1 MSHLAPHARMSTMK
15 NAVTIHGDSAVVMV
29 IDYKKRIFR
38 PCDVD
43 TADLSIIQAI
53 PGMWYAQKV
62 QGKAHKWYAHA
73 KVWDSAAKTCRS
85 LSMHRIIMGVR
96 DPAVEVDHKD
106 NNGLNNRRSTNLR
119 LCNHKQNH
127 RFRQPDKDWAAYDAA
142 RALAEQYR
150 GERRIAREVQQRYG
164 FTRAGLYKIRMD
176 SAIDSDAA
184 RDYRAAL
191 DAAGLPSLAKI
202 QALAPRIG
210 KFGVVLGG

>member
-1 MSHLAPHARMSTMK
+1 MNRHAIMSTMT
-15 NAVTIHGDSAVVMV
+15 NRMTIQGNVALIMVWDYQERRLRTCEIDAVDLPIVQAV
-29 IDYKKRIFR
+29 
-38 PCDVD
+38 
-43 TADLSIIQAI
+43 
-53 PGMWYAQKV
+53 PGLWYTQKV
-62 QGKAHKWYAHA
+62 RGSARKWYARCA
-73 KVWDSAAKTCRS
+73 IWDKATKNTRA
-85 LSMHRIIMGVR
+85 LMMHRAIMGVT
-96 DPAVEVDHKD
+96 DPAIQVDHKD

-119 LCNHKQNH
+119 LCNHQENH

-150 GERRIAREVQQRYG
+150 GERQIAREVQQRYN

-176 SAIDSDAA
+176 STIDSNAA

-202 QALAPRIG
+202 QALAPRTG